1 MKLYPI
7 DKLLGSISRRYELV
21 NLVAHRARQLAGEAD
36 EANIPLQEKPVTTAL
51 EEADAGILIHSKE
64 LEQVERIEG

>member
-7 DKLLGSISRRYELV
+7 DKLRGSISSRSELV
-21 NLVAHRARQLAGEAD
+21 KLVAHRARQLAGEAD

-51 EEADAGILIHSKE
+51 EEADAGTLIQPQD
-64 LEQVERIEG
+64 LETTEG